1 MGLNLDSTELNHGRP
16 EAELLKIAT
25 HAFLIQSTYCILIE
39 QQQFSYS
46 PYMVISA
53 GFQQQRQIPP

>member
-1 MGLNLDSTELNHGRP
+1 MIIDLNLDSTELNYGCP

-53 GFQQQRQIPP
+53 SFQQ